1 MRYLNRDS
9 GLQIDLSHLDSER
22 KRFYQLA
29 LGKLDENVPWL
40 EFEDFAF
47 SFGSPVFRA
56 SRNRR
61 EVLSDPL
68 YVVLKD
74 IWLRLGIRQG
84 LVAPPKES
92 VASARTTSKARKT
105 NPDIAAHR
113 GHMEIA
119 DKPALPRRRSR

>member
-1 MRYLNRDS
+1 MRYLNRES
-9 GLQIDLSHLDSER
+9 GLQIDLSHVDSER
-22 KRFYQLA
+22 KRFYQSA
-29 LGKLDENVPWL
+29 LDKLDQNIPWL

-61 EVLSDPL
+61 EVLNDPL

-92 VASARTTSKARKT
+92 VASGKTTSKARKAD
-105 NPDIAAHR
+105 PHVAAHR
-113 GHMEIA
+113 GHLEIA
-119 DKPALPRRRSR
+119 DKPIVPRRRSR